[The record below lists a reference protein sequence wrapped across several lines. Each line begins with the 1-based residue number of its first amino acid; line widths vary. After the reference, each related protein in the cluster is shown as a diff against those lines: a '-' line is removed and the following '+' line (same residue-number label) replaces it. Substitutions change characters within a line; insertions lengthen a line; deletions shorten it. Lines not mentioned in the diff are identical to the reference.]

1 MKRLLILSALGLYV
15 VSPALFG
22 LYLVAHSVGG
32 VASLPA
38 LAYCDG
44 SAC

>member
-1 MKRLLILSALGLYV
+1 MKKLLILSSLGLYMI
-15 VSPALFG
+15 SPALFG

-32 VASLPA
+32 VATLPV
-38 LAYCDG
+38 LAACDG

>member
-15 VSPALFG
+15 VTPGLLG
-22 LYLVAHSVGG
+22 LYLVAHRVGG

-38 LAYCDG
+38 LADC
-44 SAC
+44 SC